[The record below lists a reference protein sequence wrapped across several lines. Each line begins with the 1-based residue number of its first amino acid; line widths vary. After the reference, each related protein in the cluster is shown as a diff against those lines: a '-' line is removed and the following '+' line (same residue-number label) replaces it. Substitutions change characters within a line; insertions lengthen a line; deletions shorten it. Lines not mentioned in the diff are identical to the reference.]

1 MEVLHTNYDHLQV
14 ERLSAGETWV
24 EYSLIFTTS
33 NGTPIHQR
41 NLQRDFKALLNQ
53 AGLPTIRFHDL
64 RHSAA
69 SLLLNYNV
77 PVIVTSRRLGHART
91 SITLDGYGR
100 LLSSVQTE
108 AAELIDELVTP
119 IEVKLD
125 SSTTV
130 S

>member
-1 MEVLHTNYDHLQV
+1 MDVLHTHYERQHV
-14 ERLSAGETWV
+14 ERLAAGENWV
-24 EYSLIFTTS
+24 EYGLIFTTC

-41 NLQRDFKALLNQ
+41 NLQRDFKSLIKQ
-53 AGLPTIRFHDL
+53 AGLPPIRFHDL

-69 SLLLNYNV
+69 SLLLNHDV

-91 SITLDGYGR
+91 SITMDVYGH
-100 LLSSVQTE
+100 LIPSMQAE

-119 IEVKLD
+119 IEVKLE

>member
-1 MEVLHTNYDHLQV
+1 MEVLYTNYDRLQV

-53 AGLPTIRFHDL
+53 AGQPTIRFHDL

-69 SLLLNYNV
+69 SLLLNHDV

-91 SITLDGYGR
+91 SITMDVYGH
-100 LLSSVQTE
+100 LITSMQAE

-119 IEVKLD
+119 I
-125 SSTTV
+125 
-130 S
+130 